1 VDGPIPLPTAPAT
14 ITSPVVPAKSYG
26 ETLSFSVDPFIKV
39 PRNHIVDFT
48 FQRELPGKMLLE
60 AGYIGRFARRLYM
73 NGNMNSVPINFK
85 DPKSGQT
92 FAQAFDAVATVLRPP
107 LQAGETLNDRI
118 NKVPLQAYF
127 ENLYGAAI
135 GANATRAIAT
145 ARSANFIN
153 ATISSLAQVYL
164 DATVCG
170 TSGKCQPLTN
180 LQSQDLLV
188 RTSNGLSNYH
198 GLFVSLHK
206 RFSQGLAFD
215 FNYTLSKSLD
225 NSGLVTQNNVAEYQN
240 SLFPD
245 LDYGVSLFDIRHI
258 ITANGFYEL
267 PFGRGKRFDVGN
279 GVLSKVISG
288 WRTGTV
294 FTGQSGLPL
303 TVAQNAGQA
312 FGGGSIGGFIPNSG
326 AIPLQNSLFD
336 QGLHSDVTYSST
348 GVASSGNPNP
358 ASGPKGT
365 GLNLFSDPSAVFNS
379 FRSVLLSQDQRH
391 GRNVLRGLRRWS
403 LDMSLLKETKITERV
418 RFTIGFDFLNIF
430 NHPIF
435 NNPTLNLQTP
445 ANFGV
450 ITSQLDSFSTS
461 SATNGTIGP
470 RHIQVSGRFDF

>member
-1 VDGPIPLPTAPAT
+1 
-14 ITSPVVPAKSYG
+14 
-26 ETLSFSVDPFIKV
+26 
-39 PRNHIVDFT
+39 
-48 FQRELPGKMLLE
+48 
-60 AGYIGRFARRLYM
+60 M

-85 DPKSGQT
+85 DAKSGQT

-107 LQAGETLNDRI
+107 LQPGETLTSRI
-118 NKVPLQAYF
+118 NQMPLQPYF
-127 ENLYGAAI
+127 ENLYGAAL
-135 GANATRAIAT
+135 GPNATRAIAT
-145 ARSANFIN
+145 ARSANFIQG
-153 ATISSLAQVYL
+153 TISSLAQVYL

-198 GLFVSLHK
+198 GVFVSLHK

-245 LDYGVSLFDIRHI
+245 LDYGISLFDIRHI
-258 ITANGFYEL
+258 ITANSYYEL
-267 PFGRGKRFDVGN
+267 PFGRGKRFDMGN
-279 GVLSKVISG
+279 RVLSKFITG

-312 FGGGSIGGFIPNSG
+312 FGGGSIGGFIPSSG

-336 QGLHSDVTYSST
+336 QGLHSNVNYASN

-365 GLNLFSDPSAVFNS
+365 GLNLFADPSAVFNS
-379 FRSVLLSQDQRH
+379 FRPILLSQDTRH

-418 RFTIGFDFLNIF
+418 RFTLGFDFLNIF

-445 ANFGV
+445 STFGV
-450 ITSQLDSFSTS
+450 ITSQFDSFSVS